1 MIKTLKYCMAL
12 CLYALAA
19 QAMDDADAG
28 IRFDLRRDV
37 KYGHGDFSL
46 EGDEGAVF
54 TPPQRPSKKR
64 TQAVMV
70 YRGRPEALIRET
82 VLSTRDGRVQVSETE
97 RWPHCIHGKM
107 SMEFNGREYGGS
119 GILVGPHHFLTA
131 GHCVYEPETSTLA
144 ENIRVYLALNG
155 EAAPFNEALGVRVYL
170 YPQWVESKNSD
181 FDIALIVLN
190 RSLGYET
197 GWAGL
202 LCLEDEELADQTVH
216 VTGYPGDKGFKTM
229 WTMDQRLGRVER
241 EQLSYTIDTN
251 GGQSGGAVW
260 IKKWGTP
267 HVVGVHTSGGRSSN
281 FGVRLSRSKIETIT
295 HQWIASTF
303 EILSGAGA
311 GAGSGR
317 ASGDPR
323 PSSAASTGAGRGGYS
338 VVGGGGS
345 GAAAV
350 ARPMRSAIPDGDPRP
365 SSAGSTGSGSTS
377 SGSTSSGRDGYS
389 VVVGGGGAGA
399 AAVDRPMGSAIPDGD
414 PRPSSAGSTGSGSTS
429 SGRDGYSVV
438 GGGGAGA
445 GSGSVPRPIPDIARG
460 HEEIYQRF
468 IRGKL
473 VYKPNKDGRGMV
485 EVPISSLINPLEG
498 TFDLSAFG
506 DTSRYISIH
515 TGYKRGKI
523 PANDGK
529 LEIWACPKFLGAT
542 APQFAGI
549 MSQWESPIAYFWTW
563 GGHAVA
569 TDNFDYL
576 LKTDVCMNN
585 ELNCYEKRL
594 HRSRDVVHPLVS
606 TSLKQTSF
614 HFKF

>member
-1 MIKTLKYCMAL
+1 MIKTLQYCMAL

-19 QAMDDADAG
+19 QATDDPDAAG

-37 KYGHGDFSL
+37 IYGCCDFSL
-46 EGDEGAVF
+46 EGDDGAVF
-54 TPPQRPSKKR
+54 TPPQRPSR
-64 TQAVMV
+64 GRSQAVMV
-70 YRGRPEALIRET
+70 YRGRPEALVREL

-119 GILVGPHHFLTA
+119 GVLVGPHHFLTA

-144 ENIRVYLALNG
+144 DNIRVYLALNG

-202 LCLEDEELADQTVH
+202 LCLGDEELAGQTVH

-229 WTMDQRLGRVER
+229 WTMDQRLGRVKR

-267 HVVGVHTSGGRSSN
+267 HVVGVHTSGGHSSN

-311 GAGSGR
+311 GAGSGGG

-323 PSSAASTGAGRGGYS
+323 PSSAASAGAGRGGYS

-345 GAAAV
+345 ASAAV
-350 ARPMRSAIPDGDPRP
+350 ARPMRSAIPD
-365 SSAGSTGSGSTS
+365 
-377 SGSTSSGRDGYS
+377 
-389 VVVGGGGAGA
+389 
-399 AAVDRPMGSAIPDGD
+399 
-414 PRPSSAGSTGSGSTS
+414 
-429 SGRDGYSVV
+429 
-438 GGGGAGA
+438 
-445 GSGSVPRPIPDIARG
+445 IARG
-460 HEEIYQRF
+460 HEELYRKF
-468 IRGKL
+468 LNGKL
-473 VYKPNKDGRGMV
+473 VYKPNDDGTGMV
-485 EVPISSLINPLEG
+485 EVPISSLANPLEG

-506 DTSRYISIH
+506 DTGRYISIH
-515 TGYKRGKI
+515 TGYKKGKI
-523 PANDGK
+523 AANSSK

-549 MSQWESPIAYFWTW
+549 MSQWESPIAYFWTR
-563 GGHAVA
+563 GRHDMAA
-569 TDNFDYL
+569 ENFDYL
-576 LKTDVCMNN
+576 LKTEFCMNN
-585 ELNCYEKRL
+585 ELNCYEKWIKAV
-594 HRSRDVVHPLVS
+594 HRISLLTLTFRG
-606 TSLKQTSF
+606 LKQDSSANPTLHLF
-614 HFKF
+614 IYFKF